1 MQVFVELIVLITRSL
16 RSAEN
21 NPISSCD
28 YFGFV
33 FSVMASH
40 SNQSPKVLGPLSS
53 MFSDEARAA
62 ILAEEQAEAAQHTA
76 DIETE
81 NAADAV
87 AAADS
92 VESARAPLGSVG
104 LPAQHS
110 LRVCTLA
117 LEPEPKCARIVCLSV
132 RVPGERMC
140 ECTSLFV

>member
-1 MQVFVELIVLITRSL
+1 MFVDLILLITRSF

-21 NPISSCD
+21 NPIPSCD
-28 YFGFV
+28 LFCFV

-53 MFSDEARAA
+53 MFSEEARAA

-92 VESARAPLGSVG
+92 VESVSAPLGSVG
-104 LPAQHS
+104 LPAQQF
-110 LRVCTLA
+110 
-117 LEPEPKCARIVCLSV
+117 
-132 RVPGERMC
+132 C
-140 ECTSLFV
+140 ELCGICKRF